1 MDAKIRIMY
10 LFTKEMNAKIT
21 VMYLPPSQLLLFLNG
36 VGQHT
41 CYKLHGHA
49 VIMYGALFWGLTT
62 LFGCYDFRRMV
73 HNKQTKL
80 QQRQSL

>member
-36 VGQHT
+36 G
-41 CYKLHGHA
+41 
-49 VIMYGALFWGLTT
+49 GAAHL
-62 LFGCYDFRRMV
+62 
-73 HNKQTKL
+73 L
-80 QQRQSL
+80 QVA